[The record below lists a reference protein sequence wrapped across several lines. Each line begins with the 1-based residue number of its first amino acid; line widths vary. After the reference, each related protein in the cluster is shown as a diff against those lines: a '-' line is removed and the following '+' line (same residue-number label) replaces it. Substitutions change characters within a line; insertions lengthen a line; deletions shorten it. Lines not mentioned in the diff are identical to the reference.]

1 MVSSDNR
8 SETLQRDFNAVKA
21 DLGKIKTDTSVL
33 ARDAFKVGRSSAIE
47 AKGHLQDTLR
57 AATIRGKKGLS
68 IARKQVAS
76 RPRTAVTAAF
86 GVGLVLGLVLAG
98 GRDRA
103 A

>member
-1 MVSSDNR
+1 MVSSDN
-8 SETLQRDFNAVKA
+8 SGETLQRDFNAVKE
-21 DLGKIKTDTSVL
+21 DLGKIKTDTGVL

-57 AATIRGKKGLS
+57 AAAVKGKKGLS
-68 IARKQVAS
+68 MARKQVAS
-76 RPRTAVTAAF
+76 RPGTAMAAAL

-103 A
+103 